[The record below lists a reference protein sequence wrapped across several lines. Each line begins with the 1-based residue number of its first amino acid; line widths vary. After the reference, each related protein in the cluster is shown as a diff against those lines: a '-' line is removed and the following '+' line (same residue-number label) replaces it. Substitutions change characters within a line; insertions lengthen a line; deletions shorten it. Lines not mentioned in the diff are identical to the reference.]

1 MTVNNF
7 NEEMMDKLNIYCNYS
22 DIFELYNIL
31 ISSNIE
37 KSITDNLSFLINL
50 IPEIQYMIGFLHKHP
65 HHHLDVWEHTLYALS
80 LSFDNFDL
88 RLTLLLHDIGKPF
101 SFTEENGIR
110 HFYNHPYVS
119 YKISKIILTRLGFN
133 KIYIDKICYLIRF
146 HDSFITK
153 KDINKNYDLSL
164 MRYYIQ
170 ECDALAH
177 HPDKLEKRKKYLEN
191 TKKLLLNND
200 YL

>member
-1 MTVNNF
+1 MFYKF
-7 NEEMMDKLNIYCNYS
+7 NEEMENRLNSDCNYNDMFKLYSILMSS
-22 DIFELYNIL
+22 D
-31 ISSNIE
+31 IE
-37 KSITDNLSFLINL
+37 KSINDNLSFLINL

-80 LSFDNFDL
+80 LSFSDFDL
-88 RLTLLLHDIGKPF
+88 RLALLLHDIGKTF

-110 HFYNHPYVS
+110 HFNNHPYVS
-119 YKISKIILTRLGFN
+119 SKMSKTILTRLGFKN
-133 KIYIDKICYLIRF
+133 KYIDKICYLIRF

-153 KDINKNYDLSL
+153 KDIDKNYDLSL
-164 MRYYIQ
+164 MRYYMQ

-191 TKKLLLNND
+191 TKKLLLKKMI
-200 YL
+200 LV